1 MSELLTHFTKHELA
15 AIYGTVLTKRTSLA
29 NNNCFGD
36 DYDELG
42 SILKKIEVSQENA
55 SRS

>member
-1 MSELLTHFTKHELA
+1 MSELLTHFTKHELT
-15 AIYGTVLTKRTSLA
+15 AIYETVLTKRTNLA

-36 DYDELG
+36 AYDELG